1 MNKKINKKP
10 QTISLSEFSKGLT
23 PKQKQIIDEETRY
36 YYLLTSFK
44 EAREKR
50 GLSQEE
56 LAKKANI
63 NRTTLSKIESGLRNA
78 TIGTLDR
85 LAMAMDM
92 KLDVQLR
99 VS

>member
-1 MNKKINKKP
+1 MNIKPKTITLKEFAKEFTQEQRKIV
-10 QTISLSEFSKGLT
+10 
-23 PKQKQIIDEETRY
+23 DEETRH

-56 LAKKANI
+56 LAAKANV

-78 TIGTLDR
+78 TISTLEK
-85 LAMAMDM
+85 LATAMDM
-92 KLDVQLR
+92 KLDVRLR
-99 VS
+99 MP